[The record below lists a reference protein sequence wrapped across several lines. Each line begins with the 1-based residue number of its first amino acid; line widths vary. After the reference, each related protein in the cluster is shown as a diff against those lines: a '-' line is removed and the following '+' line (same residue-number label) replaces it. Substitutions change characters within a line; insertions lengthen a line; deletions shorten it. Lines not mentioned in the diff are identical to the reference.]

1 MSKFSRQN
9 KGIKFL
15 LTSIDVFSKKAY
27 AQALKNKSANVV
39 LEAFQKLLKQI
50 GPIKHL
56 QTDQGKEFYNKTLQN
71 LFTKNKINHYSSH
84 SEYKASVVERFN
96 RTLKN
101 KLFRIF
107 THRGS
112 YKYIDTLS
120 RVLKSY
126 NDSIHRS
133 TSFAPNQVTSK
144 LEPIIF
150 RKLYGY
156 KRNFNYK
163 FNIGEQVRI
172 SKSRKTFQRG
182 YLPNWSEEVFTIVE
196 RFPSN
201 PPTYF
206 LKDFAGIKL
215 KGRFSMKVNFKKF
228 TKVQTLFGE
237 SKGIKDQ
244 RNILSLQILEMIV
257 NFKPLHLDRKRMFDF
272 ADNDEDDFL
281 IATKKQKRGC
291 DKPNYD
297 LDLSTID
304 GGAEKNIPPYV
315 INLGK
320 GLLLEVKCFRGSY
333 YVGLSKVGEAGELD
347 TLRENC
353 GIICKQAS
361 TDGGVLWKV
370 VRVNVVQVRR
380 KYRFLRD
387 PREARSRVRV

>member
-1 MSKFSRQN
+1 MFKILPHMGSEKLAKEANVPVKVAEKWLMTQDTYTLHKPVRFKFQRRKTLSYGIGDLIQSDLVDMSKFSRQN

-27 AQALKNKSANVV
+27 VQALKNKSANVV

-56 QTDQGKEFYNKTLQN
+56 QTDQGKEFYNKKLQN

-182 YLPNWSEEVFTIVE
+182 YLPNWSEEVFAIVE

-215 KGRFSMKVNFKKF
+215 KGRFYESELQKIHKGSNSFWRIEKVLR
-228 TKVQTLFGE
+228 T
-237 SKGIKDQ
+237 KGIGANK
-244 RNILSLQILEMIV
+244 EYFV
-257 NFKPLHLDRKRMFDF
+257 KWKGFDSRF
-272 ADNDEDDFL
+272 NSWVRAKWMKGFR
-281 IATKKQKRGC
+281 I
-291 DKPNYD
+291 
-297 LDLSTID
+297 ST
-304 GGAEKNIPPYV
+304 
-315 INLGK
+315 
-320 GLLLEVKCFRGSY
+320 
-333 YVGLSKVGEAGELD
+333 
-347 TLRENC
+347 
-353 GIICKQAS
+353 
-361 TDGGVLWKV
+361 
-370 VRVNVVQVRR
+370 
-380 KYRFLRD
+380 
-387 PREARSRVRV
+387 